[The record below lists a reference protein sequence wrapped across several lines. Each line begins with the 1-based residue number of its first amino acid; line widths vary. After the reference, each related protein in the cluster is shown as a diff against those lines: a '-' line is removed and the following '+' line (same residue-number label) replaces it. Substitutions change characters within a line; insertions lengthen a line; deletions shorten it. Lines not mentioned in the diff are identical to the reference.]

1 MSLQSVPI
9 SDSQLQA
16 LQASFHPQAQRSDA
30 KHNQIHKPH
39 CRKFASRYVRAKSR
53 QVHAVAQVDLEL
65 ALALRQ
71 RFPGVPALTGA
82 LEDLVKQH
90 AAEPGVQVRSQK
102 WSPPVST
109 PV

>member
-1 MSLQSVPI
+1 M
-9 SDSQLQA
+9 
-16 LQASFHPQAQRSDA
+16 
-30 KHNQIHKPH
+30 
-39 CRKFASRYVRAKSR
+39 
-53 QVHAVAQVDLEL
+53 AQVDLEL